1 MLRIRVVS
9 ILPEM
14 LGVGGVSRQAVRDDP
29 SSPIFS
35 VLYLIDQALTVF
47 AGEETNGWI
56 FERPGKRRRGEKTKQ
71 RMRRDLD
78 KVTENW
84 TRLSVGCFA
93 LKLVMAGE
101 KTRHRA

>member
-56 FERPGKRRRGEKTKQ
+56 FETKTGMRSDFRPHL
-71 RMRRDLD
+71 RMLD
-78 KVTENW
+78 SESN
-84 TRLSVGCFA
+84 REPLG
-93 LKLVMAGE
+93 L
-101 KTRHRA
+101 